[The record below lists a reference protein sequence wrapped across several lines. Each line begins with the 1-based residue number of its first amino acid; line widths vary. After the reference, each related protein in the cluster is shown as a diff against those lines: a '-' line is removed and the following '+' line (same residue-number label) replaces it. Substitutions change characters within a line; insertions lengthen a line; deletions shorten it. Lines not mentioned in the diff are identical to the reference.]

1 MLTSVLPLEFDGCSP
16 TSLRPVVS
24 TWTLCG
30 GRLAPRRAHE
40 RYTAEPAAC
49 ARLVCQAYHRHPGRT
64 PCRLPNAS
72 TRSLEMP
79 TERGHSTPAGTG
91 SLLANAHHAAPG

>member
-1 MLTSVLPLEFDGCSP
+1 MLTSVLPLEIDGCSP

-49 ARLVCQAYHRHPGRT
+49 ARLVYQAYHRRPGRT
-64 PCRLPNAS
+64 TRRPPGLDSLTPDAHRAGLSTPDHHDSLLPNAS
-72 TRSLEMP
+72 T
-79 TERGHSTPAGTG
+79 
-91 SLLANAHHAAPG
+91 AA